1 MEPRSIRL
9 LTSAATADYLE
20 MKSHSVEF
28 RPRELLNLVA
38 PPLVPVALFAL
49 AMEGGARF
57 GVFPAPRP
65 ALDVDRTILIHQA
78 ESSRTRSGAEVILL
92 GDSSCLMDVNARQ
105 LGVALGRRALNLGTI
120 SFLDLGA
127 HARLLREFTQAYP
140 GQPRAVV
147 LLMHPEALRRA
158 GSEPYPLAVLT
169 HFLAGTDHHQAGTF
183 AGRFN
188 AINGVDVFQGRLLS
202 RALPTPFT
210 NSFGR
215 FYGFNTGLERFMS
228 AHDGSAIDPGAHPAK
243 GNAEYRL
250 SVTLEKLSRDFRAAV
265 PPKTK
270 LLVGITPVPVKFA
283 GTNYPALRDQMLRDW
298 SAWLQADAA
307 LSELPATHPDE
318 QITGATHLKPAAIP
332 GYTEALAAA
341 VRAHVQ

>member
-1 MEPRSIRL
+1 
-9 LTSAATADYLE
+9 
-20 MKSHSVEF
+20 MKSHTVEF
-28 RPRELLNLVA
+28 TPKELLQLVGA
-38 PPLVPVALFAL
+38 PLVPVVLFAVVMQ
-49 AMEGGARF
+49 AGARL
-57 GVFPAPRP
+57 GVLPAPRP

-78 ESSRTRSGAEVILL
+78 ESSRARSGADVVLL
-92 GDSSCLMDVNARQ
+92 GDSSCLMNVNARQ
-105 LGVALGRRALNLGTI
+105 LGAALGLRALNLGTI

-127 HARLLREFTQAYP
+127 HARLLREFTQANP

-169 HFLAGTDHHQAGTF
+169 HFLAGADHHQAGTF
-183 AGRFN
+183 AGTFN
-188 AINGVDVFQGRLLS
+188 NISGVDAFQGRLLS

-215 FYGFNTGLERFMS
+215 FYGFTSGLERFMS
-228 AHDGSAIDPGAHPAK
+228 ARDGSAIDPGTHPAK

-250 SVTLEKLSRDFRAAV
+250 SATLENLSRDFRAAV
-265 PPKTK
+265 PSGTK
-270 LLVGITPVPVKFA
+270 LLVGITPVPAKFA

-298 SAWLQADAA
+298 SAWLKADAA
-307 LSELPATHPDE
+307 LWELPATFPDE
-318 QITGATHLKPAAIP
+318 HLTGATHLKPAAIP
-332 GYTEALAAA
+332 AYTESLAAA